1 QYPFEGA
8 SNDDKSELL
17 KDILAFA
24 NAWRR
29 SDAYILIGVDE
40 VRGGRS
46 SVVGVTTH
54 LDDAKLQQFVNS
66 KTQRPIHFS
75 YQQSSLNNKDIGVLH
90 IPPQERP
97 VYLVKGYGK
106 LEKQTVY
113 IRRSS
118 STDIAAPDEIAKMG
132 QAIVE
137 GLDSLPLLELQ
148 FFDSECLTSLGNSI
162 EVETVNL
169 SLPEDFEIPDYGVMR
184 FPAGPNLYHTMPSVD
199 KNRDYY
205 RDTAV
210 YLKKTMETSRLDFT
224 VQNAGNV
231 LARDVRIELNIP
243 DPDRTLVFRDA
254 DDMPDEPST
263 SFLLSRVTQPVL
275 NPDINVQRAPDAHV
289 ITAQLGKIQAK
300 A

>member
-1 QYPFEGA
+1 
-8 SNDDKSELL
+8 
-17 KDILAFA
+17 
-24 NAWRR
+24 
-29 SDAYILIGVDE
+29 
-40 VRGGRS
+40 
-46 SVVGVTTH
+46 
-54 LDDAKLQQFVNS
+54 
-66 KTQRPIHFS
+66 
-75 YQQSSLNNKDIGVLH
+75 
-90 IPPQERP
+90 
-97 VYLVKGYGK
+97 
-106 LEKQTVY
+106 
-113 IRRSS
+113 
-118 STDIAAPDEIAKMG
+118 
-132 QAIVE
+132 
-137 GLDSLPLLELQ
+137 
-148 FFDSECLTSLGNSI
+148 
-162 EVETVNL
+162 
-169 SLPEDFEIPDYGVMR
+169 
-184 FPAGPNLYHTMPSVD
+184 MPSVD